1 MTSNSSD
8 RPSEETSSEEQ
19 GRILILAQ
27 RTNLLFGFCAELI
40 PDIDLLEKAAKV
52 AGDRES
58 MAMSAAPLLEAAGR
72 DYEQVN
78 FEWGLRRRRSEALAN
93 LLKVLRD
100 TEVERAERT
109 QKGQDLDKI
118 ANDII
123 GKF

>member
-8 RPSEETSSEEQ
+8 RPSEENSSEEQ

-27 RTNLLFGFCAELI
+27 RTNILFGFCAELI

-58 MAMSAAPLLEAAGR
+58 MAMSAAPILGAAGK

-100 TEVERAERT
+100 TEMERTERA